1 MTRSTI
7 VVPET
12 GPPDVLRALELPLV
26 DLTGSE
32 VRVLTSL
39 VGVNFWDV
47 MQRRGDVP
55 LPADR
60 VPGVEGVGVVT
71 AVGPDADPSL
81 MGSRVA
87 WSKVPSS
94 YSSVVQ
100 GPQASFIT
108 VPDDV
113 TDEAAAGA
121 LMQGVTAQYLATD
134 TTSLGAGQWA
144 VVTAAAGGVG
154 GLLTQSLVARG
165 VEVIAVVGSAA
176 KRDAARLTGA
186 DRVLVDSASLV
197 DDVRAIAA
205 EGVDAV
211 FDAAGGHV
219 ARLFGMLRPRGICVL
234 YGAAGSPIAP
244 IEPGALAAGSF
255 YLTRTA
261 GRDYAATAGEWT
273 ARALD
278 VMSRVADGSLVVRV
292 GDTLPLASAA
302 EAHRRLEDRMTTGKV
317 LLSTR

>member
-1 MTRSTI
+1 MTRTTI
-7 VVPET
+7 VAPEA
-12 GPPDVLRALELPLV
+12 GSADVLRSQELPLA
-26 DLTGSE
+26 DLTGAE
-32 VRVLTSL
+32 VRVRTSL

-81 MGSRVA
+81 MGARVA

-94 YSSVVQ
+94 YASVVQ

-134 TTSLGAGQWA
+134 TTSLGAGQSA

-154 GLLTQSLVARG
+154 GLLTQYLRARG

-176 KRDAARLTGA
+176 KRESALSTGA
-186 DRVLVDSASLV
+186 DHVLVDSQSLV
-197 DDVRAIAA
+197 ADARAIAPQ
-205 EGVDAV
+205 GVDAV
-211 FDAAGGHV
+211 FDANGDDV
-219 ARLFGMLRPRGICVL
+219 SRLFGMLRPRGICVL
-234 YGAAGSPIAP
+234 YGAAGAPIAP
-244 IEPGALAAGSF
+244 LDPGTLTAGSF
-255 YLTRTA
+255 YVTRTA
-261 GRDYAATAGEWT
+261 GRDYAASPGEWT

-278 VMSRVADGSLVVRV
+278 VMSRVADGSLVVRISE
-292 GDTLPLASAA
+292 TLPLSSAA
-302 EAHRRLEDRMTTGKV
+302 DAHRRMEDRMTTGKV
-317 LLSTR
+317 LLAAE